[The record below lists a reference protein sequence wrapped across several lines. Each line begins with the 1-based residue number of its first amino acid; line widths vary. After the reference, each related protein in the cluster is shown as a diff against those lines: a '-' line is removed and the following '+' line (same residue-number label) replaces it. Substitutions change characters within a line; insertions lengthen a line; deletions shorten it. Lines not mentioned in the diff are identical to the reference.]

1 MIIWM
6 YHVKNNKYEHMK
18 TILILITVTLSS
30 SLNAQAVLDTLY
42 ANNKKN
48 VALFFP
54 QAIRQGITGASHFVF
69 TYNRETK
76 QYFGLLQAQPG
87 EESNLLVVTEGGLI
101 YSYILKYAEEPPKLN
116 YFISKTESIGNE
128 VPFSV
133 KPKPRQERLDSIEK
147 NLEYFKSFSTYLLK
161 TKPKRMAAKQKNGI
175 KIQLQKMIYHKSET
189 YLVMEVSNTSG
200 ITFETDFLKVY
211 SVSGNKNR
219 KASYQRLEMKPTC
232 IYNPPNKIWNGQSLR
247 FVYVLPKF
255 VLGNKEKLL
264 VELQELNGSRKV
276 TMVTRL

>member
-1 MIIWM
+1 
-6 YHVKNNKYEHMK
+6 MK
-18 TILILITVTLSS
+18 TILILITVILSS

-133 KPKPRQERLDSIEK
+133 KPKPRQKRLDSIEK

-161 TKPKRMAAKQKNGI
+161 TKSKRLASKQKNGI
-175 KIQLQKMIYHKSET
+175 KIQLQKMVYHKSET

-200 ITFETDFLKVY
+200 ITFETDFLKIY
-211 SVSGNKNR
+211 SVSGNKKR
-219 KASYQRLEMKPTC
+219 KASYQRLEMKPTY

-276 TMVTRL
+276 PLVTRL